1 MCSDPNFVEAN
12 EVRPVVIDTNIVLD
26 LLVFHDPGTEALRL
40 ALAAGQVRWLATADM
55 REELLRVLGYP
66 KIKARLDAQH
76 NTAEQVMRQFDTQAQ
91 IRAEASRVPLRCQ
104 DPDDQKF
111 LDLAVA
117 HKATLLSKDRALLC
131 LKKRLLVLSVRAQ
144 TALDL

>member
-1 MCSDPNFVEAN
+1 LDSDPDSR
-12 EVRPVVIDTNIVLD
+12 VRPVVIDTNIVLD
-26 LLVFHDPGTEALRL
+26 MLVFHDAGTERLKKALTDKHIH
-40 ALAAGQVRWLATADM
+40 WLATVAM
-55 REELLRVLGYP
+55 REELVRVLDYP
-66 KIKARLDAQH
+66 KIKVRLDARQ
-76 NTAEQVMRQFDTQAQ
+76 NTAEQVLRQFDAQVQ
-91 IRAEASRVPLRCQ
+91 IRAEASPAPLRCQ

-144 TALDL
+144 TAVDL